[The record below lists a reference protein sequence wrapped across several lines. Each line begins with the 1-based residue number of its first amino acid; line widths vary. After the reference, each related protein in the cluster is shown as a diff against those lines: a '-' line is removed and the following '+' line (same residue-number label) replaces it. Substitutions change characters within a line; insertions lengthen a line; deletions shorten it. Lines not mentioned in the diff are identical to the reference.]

1 MVTHTDEKYVS
12 SAAQVESSSD
22 RSYSPSKP
30 GAAVYDDPTGVL
42 HAVPDPDAG
51 LSAEERL
58 RLEKKTIR
66 KVDLYLI
73 PWLCLL
79 YLISF
84 LDRTNIGNAKIEG
97 LQKDLKM
104 TNNQYNFTL
113 TVFFITYALV
123 EPLTQVLL
131 KRLKPS
137 IFIPSIMVAWA
148 IVMTLMGTVKS
159 FGGLVAARFFL
170 GKSRLPRS
178 CCYVFANTSFE
189 RFD

>member
-1 MVTHTDEKYVS
+1 MATHSNEKHVAS
-12 SAAQVESSSD
+12 NAHIESSSD
-22 RSYSPSKP
+22 RSHSPSKP

-51 LSAEERL
+51 LSAEEKL
-58 RLEKKTIR
+58 KLEKRTIR

-79 YLISF
+79 YLVSF

-97 LQKDLKM
+97 LQKDLNM

-148 IVMTLMGTVKS
+148 IVMTLMGIVKS

-170 GKSRLPRS
+170 GKS
-178 CCYVFANTSFE
+178 
-189 RFD
+189 